1 MKYALTAL
9 LLLPSIALAELPVIS
24 DARIVQPPPGTP
36 VAGGFFTVTNPG
48 DEDLVLTSVS
58 SEDIAKVELHLS
70 AVIDDVATM
79 KEQDEIV
86 IPAGQT
92 LCCPLQSGHAGC
104 DATEPGGLRHLQCV
118 FYTRVKTASTSRLS
132 GRCAMRVYCRPRV
145 STTHCWTF
153 WVEMARQ
160 PSDWATAAS
169 LPCTCRRG
177 TITACTC
184 RRPVN
189 CSRKLMYPGA
199 CGV

>member
-1 MKYALTAL
+1 MKHALTAL

-86 IPAGQT
+86 IPAGTT
-92 LCCPLQSGHAGC
+92 LEFKHGSYHVMFMGLESNLDPGDEVSITIESSAGPIPIILPVVAPGEAHGEGHGEAHGQAHGEGHSEGHGHG
-104 DATEPGGLRHLQCV
+104 DNSHGD
-118 FYTRVKTASTSRLS
+118 S
-132 GRCAMRVYCRPRV
+132 
-145 STTHCWTF
+145 
-153 WVEMARQ
+153 
-160 PSDWATAAS
+160 
-169 LPCTCRRG
+169 
-177 TITACTC
+177 
-184 RRPVN
+184 N
-189 CSRKLMYPGA
+189 
-199 CGV
+199 